1 VKESESVEIFLVCVV
16 TAVVVIIAKVFSI
29 VVPMWSFVVIFELY
43 SISWL
48 VRIVRLDDISS
59 SMKVSLCVLMVSF
72 MVLLLGFL

>member
-1 VKESESVEIFLVCVV
+1 MKESESVEIFLVCVFW
-16 TAVVVIIAKVFSI
+16 VVVLIISEVFSI

>member
-1 VKESESVEIFLVCVV
+1 MKESESVEIFLVCVFW
-16 TAVVVIIAKVFSI
+16 VVVLIISEVFSI

-48 VRIVRLDDISS
+48 VRIVRLDDIASG
-59 SMKVSLCVLMVSF
+59 MKVSLCVLMVSF

>member
-1 VKESESVEIFLVCVV
+1 MKESESVEIFLVCVFW
-16 TAVVVIIAKVFSI
+16 VVVLIISEVFSI

-48 VRIVRLDDISS
+48 VRIVRRDDISS
-59 SMKVSLCVLMVSF
+59 GMKGSLCVLMFSF

>member
-1 VKESESVEIFLVCVV
+1 VKESESVEIFLVCVFW
-16 TAVVVIIAKVFSI
+16 VVVLIISEVFSI

-48 VRIVRLDDISS
+48 VRIVRRDDISS
-59 SMKVSLCVLMVSF
+59 GMKGSLCVLMFSF

>member
-1 VKESESVEIFLVCVV
+1 MKESESVEIFLVCVFWE
-16 TAVVVIIAKVFSI
+16 VVLIISEVFSI

-48 VRIVRLDDISS
+48 VRIVRRDDISS
-59 SMKVSLCVLMVSF
+59 GMKGSLCVLMFSF

>member
-1 VKESESVEIFLVCVV
+1 MKESESVEFFLVCVV

-48 VRIVRLDDISS
+48 VRIVRRDDISS
-59 SMKVSLCVLMVSF
+59 GMKGSLCVLMFSF